1 MLVEAARWGAKR
13 ARGGA
18 LGQCYI
24 GIGVYM
30 VKKGGLAAILVLIA
44 LFGSACGGKGQ
55 AGDPT
60 DVRPAPSAV
69 TVENRPKIVAF
80 GDSLT
85 AGYGLSSD
93 ESYPALLE
101 QRLRQDGYDYEV
113 VNAGVSGD
121 TSAGG
126 LRRIDWALDGDVKI
140 LILELGANDI
150 LRGQSIK
157 LMKDNLSQ
165 IIEKAK
171 ARNVQVLLCGIYA
184 PTSVGPD
191 YQVQVVNAYRSL
203 ADEQKVAF
211 MPFFLESVGGIGS
224 LNQGDGIHPGVEG
237 TKIVAGNVYKA
248 LAPILKKG

>member
-1 MLVEAARWGAKR
+1 
-13 ARGGA
+13 
-18 LGQCYI
+18 
-24 GIGVYM
+24 M
-30 VKKGGLAAILVLIA
+30 VKKSGLVAILVLIA
-44 LFGSACGGKGQ
+44 VFGIACGGKGQ
-55 AGDPT
+55 ADDPA
-60 DVRPAPSAV
+60 DVRPAPSVAP
-69 TVENRPKIVAF
+69 VENRPKVVAF

-126 LRRIDWALDGDVKI
+126 LRRIDWALEGDVKI

-191 YQVQVVNAYRSL
+191 YQAQVVNAYRSL
-203 ADEQKVAF
+203 AEEQKVAF

>member
-1 MLVEAARWGAKR
+1 
-13 ARGGA
+13 
-18 LGQCYI
+18 
-24 GIGVYM
+24 M
-30 VKKGGLAAILVLIA
+30 VKKGLIVAVFGLIA
-44 LFGSACGGKGQ
+44 LFGSACGGKRQ
-55 AGDPT
+55 ADDPT
-60 DVRPAPSAV
+60 DARAAPSVAPM
-69 TVENRPKIVAF
+69 ENRPKIVAF

-93 ESYPALLE
+93 ESYPALLQ
-101 QRLRQDGYDYEV
+101 QRLRRDGYDYEV
-113 VNAGVSGD
+113 VNEGVSGD

-126 LRRIDWALDGDVKI
+126 LRRIDWALEGDVRI

-191 YQVQVVNAYRSL
+191 YQAQVVNAYRSL
-203 ADEQKVAF
+203 AEEQKVAF

-237 TKIVAGNVYKA
+237 TKIVVGNVYKA
-248 LAPILKKG
+248 LEPMLRRDVRG